1 MESETCSSPPDNFTT
16 PAVTQ
21 FKYAEAARKFNHQ
34 YPAGLASHTGKK
46 INLGAYG
53 ADSLPV
59 GDEPLA
65 PAGWSSVQWDQRPRR
80 EYLSVVLRLRV
91 ICRDASLRVM
101 ALRPATHPSALTCTV
116 SIDGYASIGYKLT
129 GAGALSSP
137 PYGYYLLS

>member
-1 MESETCSSPPDNFTT
+1 MDDPTVTT
-16 PAVTQ
+16 LSQNPLSYHNPPAVTQ

-65 PAGWSSVQWDQRPRR
+65 PAGWSSVQRDQRPRR
-80 EYLSVVLRLRV
+80 EYLSFLDCKSNHAQR
-91 ICRDASLRVM
+91 
-101 ALRPATHPSALTCTV
+101 
-116 SIDGYASIGYKLT
+116 KE
-129 GAGALSSP
+129 
-137 PYGYYLLS
+137 